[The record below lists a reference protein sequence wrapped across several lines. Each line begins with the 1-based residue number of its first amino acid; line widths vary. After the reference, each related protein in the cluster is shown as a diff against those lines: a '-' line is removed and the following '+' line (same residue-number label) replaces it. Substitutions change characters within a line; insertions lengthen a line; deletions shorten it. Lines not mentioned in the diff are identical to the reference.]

1 MTGVS
6 SLLRAAYCR
15 PAGFRASILPMLFDR
30 DDGPHGMLRDH
41 LARGNPQWRGAAP
54 VHLVP

>member
-1 MTGVS
+1 VS